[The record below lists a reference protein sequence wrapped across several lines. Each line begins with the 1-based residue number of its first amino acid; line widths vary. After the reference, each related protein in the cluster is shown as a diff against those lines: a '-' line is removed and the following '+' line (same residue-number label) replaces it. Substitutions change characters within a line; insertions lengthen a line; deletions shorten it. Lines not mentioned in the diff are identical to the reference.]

1 MYWGIPTAIPL
12 IALVCYGALLF
23 ITARQGLK
31 KTVNRFFA
39 MYLLSMLVWSLGAF
53 MMYVDA
59 PSALFWNKVMLSGL
73 MGMPLALFGFIRAF
87 LLVKGRSWW
96 LYLGFI
102 SSIVLLV
109 INARGYLT
117 EYAHVTEEGL
127 IEYQFGPAVPL
138 LGGYFMFLIGFSALG
153 LMRGYRQTTDSIE
166 RNRMKYALLGV
177 SAIVLGGVTNV
188 APALGAYPIDIAA
201 NVINALLLAYA
212 IFRYRLLDITVVV
225 RKGLLYSIPTV
236 IIGASYFLIIS
247 LVMRLFH
254 AFAGPQIL
262 LLSLLVAVIT
272 AVVAQ
277 PLRDRAQLWVD
288 KLFFREKYD
297 SSLMLQRLSG
307 AAASVLDLD
316 RLTGM
321 ILDEV
326 TTTMHIERAAFF
338 LKRDESGES
347 RSIAQRG
354 LDQNADLR
362 LRKDHPI
369 VDWLSSHEHALT
381 SHDVDMMPQFKALWG
396 EEREDLERMGAE
408 LFIPLKAKGELVG
421 IFAVGPKLS
430 EEIYSQDDQLT
441 LTTLANQTAVTIE
454 NARLYWE
461 LEGALK
467 ELRKAHDEL
476 ERRVEERTAELA
488 RANEALQAEITE
500 RKRAEEVIQ
509 QRHRELATLL
519 EASQRLAS
527 HQLDLDELLG
537 DVARS
542 IVKTLPAAE
551 AASLWLY
558 DERRNELVV
567 RAWAGYDDGAISGLA
582 LSPNNGLMGLVHRSR
597 QPHIIDDVASEPTFG
612 VLDRPG
618 LDVVRSALGV
628 PLLVEGWSIGA
639 LSADN
644 FSRPKAFDENDLRLL
659 QSLAAQAAVAIQNAH
674 LFEQVRTGRER
685 LQALSR
691 RLVEVQEAERRH
703 TALELHDEVGQ
714 ILTGLKLTLEASTR
728 LPADKT
734 RASLDEAKALLNE
747 LIMRVDD
754 LSLDLR
760 PAILDDL
767 GLLPALLWHFERYTS
782 QTNVRVTFRYTG
794 LEGRRFAPE
803 VETAA
808 YRIVQEALTN
818 VARHTDVGEAMV
830 RAWADQDVLAVQI
843 EDQGA
848 GFDPEATLAAG
859 DTTGVAGMRDRAVL
873 LGGKLTVES
882 APGTGTRLTAE
893 FPLSDHSLERRG
905 MER

>member
-1 MYWGIPTAIPL
+1 MREVVLLVPIL
-12 IALVCYGALLF
+12 SLVCYLLLIFVVLKQSKFGVNRIFSGYLAAMSLWNLASLMMLLPFVGSTLLWSHLVAASSLGMSLLF
-23 ITARQGLK
+23 YHFVHIYVGRRQPHIWLYPAYFLYGLLLIPIGLGL
-31 KTVNRFFA
+31 TMESAYVGPDGTINYRFGVA
-39 MYLLSMLVWSLGAF
+39 
-53 MMYVDA
+53 
-59 PSALFWNKVMLSGL
+59 
-73 MGMPLALFGFIRAF
+73 MPLVTAIGGLFQGAAMF
-87 LLVKGRSWW
+87 LL
-96 LYLGFI
+96 F
-102 SSIVLLV
+102 
-109 INARGYLT
+109 RGYL
-117 EYAHVTEEGL
+117 EAKGAQL
-127 IEYQFGPAVPL
+127 KNRMFFPL
-138 LGGYFMFLIGFSALG
+138 LGALFVVIGGLTNLNSSLG
-153 LMRGYRQTTDSIE
+153 R
-166 RNRMKYALLGV
+166 
-177 SAIVLGGVTNV
+177 
-188 APALGAYPIDIAA
+188 YPIDIAA
-201 NVINALLLAYA
+201 NTINALLIAYA
-212 IFRYRLLDITVVV
+212 ILRYQLLDITIVV
-225 RKGLLYSIPTV
+225 RKGLLYSVPTA
-236 IIGASYFLIIS
+236 IIGAGYFLIIS

-277 PLRDRAQLWVD
+277 PLRDRAQLWID

-338 LKRDESGES
+338 LKQDESGES
-347 RSIAQRG
+347 RLIAERG
-354 LDQNADLR
+354 MDQNAGLR
-362 LRKDHPI
+362 LMKDHPI

-381 SHDVDMMPQFKALWG
+381 RHDVDMMPQFKALWG

-618 LDVVRSALGV
+618 LNVVRSALGV

-644 FSRPKAFDENDLRLL
+644 FSRPKAFDENDSRLL

-674 LFEQVRTGRER
+674 LFEQVRAGRER

-714 ILTGLKLTLEASTR
+714 ILTGLKLILEASTR

-734 RASLDEAKALLNE
+734 RASLNEAKALLNE

-760 PAILDDL
+760 PTMLDDL
-767 GLLPALLWHFERYTS
+767 GLLAALLWHLERYTA
-782 QTNVRVTFRYTG
+782 QTNVRVTFQHTG

-818 VARHTDVGEAMV
+818 VARHADVSEATV

-893 FPLSDHSLERRG
+893 FPLGDHSLERRG